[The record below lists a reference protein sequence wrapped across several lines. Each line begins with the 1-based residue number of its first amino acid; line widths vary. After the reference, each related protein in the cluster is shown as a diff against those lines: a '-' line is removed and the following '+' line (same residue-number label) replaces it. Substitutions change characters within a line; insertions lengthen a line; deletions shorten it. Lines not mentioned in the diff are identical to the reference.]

1 MLRTRRASG
10 SRVRTEIRGSTGSAA
25 GDPSRSVAARR
36 TSRRR
41 PSGSASAMNPGPR
54 LQLADN
60 SLSVCPNKGWPGSV
74 TVTLETTGSKTAAS
88 RSARR
93 PRGGDRDPGPA
104 AAPHAPPTPPPGRA
118 PRWTG
123 GGRNG
128 GSGSGPSAQRATAR
142 TEREHAP
149 ARPRAGSAGDRPQHG
164 LPRLPRRGDGAP
176 KLLVAQ
182 RHRHAP
188 LRGPGRQPARRLP
201 PPGEVG
207 RRERPRGVAQRPQ
220 HEAGHLI
227 PTRFETDSS
236 VSFPRAGGLIR

>member
-60 SLSVCPNKGWPGSV
+60 SLSVCPNKGWPVSV

-93 PRGGDRDPGPA
+93 SGHGTRRRRPPRSP
-104 AAPHAPPTPPPGRA
+104 
-118 PRWTG
+118 
-123 GGRNG
+123 RNG
-128 GSGSGPSAQRATAR
+128 LRDERRELPKAHRRRAKTRARSPANARDNHRLIVSA
-142 TEREHAP
+142 
-149 ARPRAGSAGDRPQHG
+149 ARPRKPLASASRRDDHPSAATKDSHPDCRAARIKIVVLHTRPQ
-164 LPRLPRRGDGAP
+164 LRAP
-176 KLLVAQ
+176 
-182 RHRHAP
+182 
-188 LRGPGRQPARRLP
+188 GP
-201 PPGEVG
+201 
-207 RRERPRGVAQRPQ
+207 
-220 HEAGHLI
+220 H
-227 PTRFETDSS
+227 
-236 VSFPRAGGLIR
+236 AGGAGRP